1 MAAIGASLGLAIAVG
16 VYVFAGEEQ
25 GSQVAATVVDC
36 SQTQLYKPENGN
48 ALLPARVAV
57 IRFVNNGNEEETFS
71 AQVDGVKLV
80 LGNGGSGTFTLAAH
94 ASKTISYSMNPE
106 REGNSEG
113 SCYALNV
120 RAAQ

>member
-1 MAAIGASLGLAIAVG
+1 M
-16 VYVFAGEEQ
+16 
-25 GSQVAATVVDC
+25 
-36 SQTQLYKPENGN
+36 
-48 ALLPARVAV
+48 

>member
-48 ALLPARVAV
+48 ALLPASGRGDPV
-57 IRFVNNGNEEETFS
+57 REQRERGRDF
-71 AQVDGVKLV
+71 
-80 LGNGGSGTFTLAAH
+80 LGTG
-94 ASKTISYSMNPE
+94 
-106 REGNSEG
+106 
-113 SCYALNV
+113 
-120 RAAQ
+120 